1 MERLLKPERFE
12 GAQDTTP
19 AQWNHWLC
27 TFNNFIQSISPAP
40 DKLKLLVN
48 YISPEAYTHI
58 TDCPSYEEAI
68 KPLKTVYVR
77 PKNII
82 FARHQLA
89 TRRQQL
95 AESIDTFLL
104 SLKQLSKDCDY
115 KDVTADT
122 YTQEAIRDAFITG
135 LASPTI
141 RQRLLERETLSLN
154 EAVQLAR
161 SLDTAQR
168 NAEGYSSPVTPGN
181 VSAAPALTSEASV
194 NTTDTVAAASQS
206 QSCFFCGGKRHPRS
220 RCLARASV
228 CRRCGKTG
236 HYASVCRPGD
246 PGRSRRPYT
255 AVAAAMEPPGSTSPV
270 PPCGHCALPP
280 TTAATPVLA
289 SVTTPRSSTIP
300 II

>member
-68 KPLKTVYVR
+68 KALKTVYVK

-82 FARHQLA
+82 FARHQMA

-104 SLKQLSKDCDY
+104 SLKQLSKHCDY

-122 YTQEAIRDAFITG
+122 LRKPSKM
-135 LASPTI
+135 LSSLVSP
-141 RQRLLERETLSLN
+141 LLPSVNVYWRETLSLN

-228 CRRCGKTG
+228 CRKCGKTG
-236 HYASVCRPGD
+236 HYASVCRSGD
-246 PGRSRRPYT
+246 PGRSKRPYT
-255 AVAAAMEPPGSTSPV
+255 AAAATMEPPGSTSPV

-300 II
+300 EIV